1 MKRYGLRHHNARK
14 SRGVYDGAGYN
25 SERTVTRANSYTFDQ
40 SNGNV
45 DRVYSMEFHVSLID
59 RTDLSGEI
67 YRQLRRAIL
76 DGRIRPGESLPPSRE
91 LARRLSV
98 ARTTVMVAYDRLA
111 GEGFLSSR
119 VGAGTFVNEQLA
131 SSPGNSNKR
140 FTDGPLQPR
149 RIWDSIPLVRAFAA
163 PAQFDFRTGRPDAVL
178 FPHDRWRRL
187 VARQLRADVVREGI
201 FGDPPGHQGLR
212 AAIARHIGVARA
224 VEASLED
231 VTVVS
236 GTQQALDVVA
246 RTLLAPGDLV
256 AVEDPGYLSIK
267 WLFESL
273 GVRIQG
279 VPVDEQ
285 GLIVEAL
292 PRHAK
297 LVFVTPSHQ
306 HPLGVSMS
314 LSRRRALLSWAEQN
328 HSAIVEDD
336 YDSEFRYESRP
347 IEPLKTL
354 DKTGRVVYV
363 GSFSKTMLPTLRLGF
378 LVTPPSIS
386 AAIRKAKQVADWHT
400 SLPLQMALAHF
411 IDDGGFARH
420 IRKMRSIYRVRHSLV
435 VKILNQQ
442 FAHHLQIIPSH
453 VGLHIA
459 AFARRASVDDINAIV
474 RRASDAGVKVHTLSR
489 FAVQAPSRAGLVLGY
504 GAIPAERIEEGLRRL
519 RLCFVA

>member
-1 MKRYGLRHHNARK
+1 
-14 SRGVYDGAGYN
+14 
-25 SERTVTRANSYTFDQ
+25 
-40 SNGNV
+40 
-45 DRVYSMEFHVSLID
+45 MEFHVSLID
-59 RTDLSGEI
+59 RKDLSGEI
-67 YRQLRRAIL
+67 YRQMRRAII
-76 DGRIRPGESLPPSRE
+76 DGRLRPGQFLPSSRE

-98 ARTTVMVAYDRLA
+98 ARTTVTVAYDRLA

-119 VGAGTFVNEQLA
+119 VGAGTFVNEQFAPSSGKTKRRLA
-131 SSPGNSNKR
+131 
-140 FTDGPLQPR
+140 DGPLQPR

-163 PAQFDFRTGRPDAVL
+163 PAPFDFRTGRPDALL

-187 VARQLRADVVREGI
+187 VSRQLRSDVVREGV
-201 FGDPPGHQGLR
+201 FGDPPGHRGLR
-212 AAIARHIGVARA
+212 EAIARHIGVARG
-224 VEASLED
+224 VEASLDD

-246 RTLLAPGDLV
+246 RTLLEPGDLV
-256 AVEDPGYLSIK
+256 AVEDPGYWPIK

-273 GVRIQG
+273 GVRVNG
-279 VPVDEQ
+279 VPVDQ
-285 GLIVEAL
+285 HGLIVEAL

-314 LSRRRALLSWAEQN
+314 LSRRRALLTWAEQN

-354 DKTGRVVYV
+354 DKSGRVVYV

-400 SLPLQMALAHF
+400 SLPLQMALARF

-420 IRKMRSIYRVRHSLV
+420 IRKMRSIYRVRHDMV
-435 VKILNQQ
+435 VNGLNEE
-442 FAHHLQIIPSH
+442 FADQLQIIPSN
-453 VGLHIA
+453 VGLHVA
-459 AFARRASVDDINAIV
+459 TFARRASVDEINAIV
-474 RRASDAGVKVHTLSR
+474 RRASDAGVEVHALSR
-489 FAVQAPSRAGLVLGY
+489 FAVQAPPRPGLVLGY
-504 GAIPAERIEEGLRRL
+504 GAISASNIEEGLRRL